1 MESGFRNGYYEF
13 RNDQYVCA
21 AGVPMRKQQITII
34 AFAAWLTIVSACL
47 ILARWVDLE
56 VFFVLCLMGFL
67 VIVQLIQPSFIQ
79 PGYLRYIKYLIAAG
93 IVVFGIIV
101 IKRVMEIISR

>member
-1 MESGFRNGYYEF
+1 
-13 RNDQYVCA
+13 
-21 AGVPMRKQQITII
+21 MRKQQITII

-47 ILARWVDLE
+47 ILAQWVDFE

-79 PGYLRYIKYLIAAG
+79 PGYLRYLKYLIAAG
-93 IVVFGIIV
+93 IVLFGVIV
-101 IKRVMEIISR
+101 VKRVMEIIAR